1 MSFCEA
7 VRAWLALQSA
17 EAANE
22 ALSCVLMLE
31 SASSLA
37 VSLTRSARR
46 SVLHLRVHIAFDRR
60 PILDYIATRTAREKL
75 RLRGE
80 QCHRRRIRA

>member
-1 MSFCEA
+1 MSFRQA
-7 VRAWLALQSA
+7 VRAWPALQSA
-17 EAANE
+17 EADNE

-37 VSLTRSARR
+37 VSLTRSAPE
-46 SVLHLRVHIAFDRR
+46 VFFIQQAHLAFDRR

-75 RLRGE
+75 RLRRE